1 MHGNLAVAKH
11 LADLVGH
18 VGGLLVSPG
27 RSQGRTHGN
36 VVGCAAELV
45 GLFNQH
51 NFIPG
56 FGGLCGGGK
65 TRPAATDNQHALHA
79 GNGGRIGHFALLQL
93 DHTHV
98 HIVAG
103 HDRQK
108 FRRAV
113 GCVHGGFVRIFIG
126 LHALFAQVYKF
137 HLHGQAVDFRI
148 NARGSAAQQ
157 YAVQLLRFNVGLD
170 FTHGQGQHRNNL
182 DHGHKTAPLLAR
194 LLGQSGQIKPAAN
207 VLLVKIDA
215 NFTRHAA
222 YLPFTV

>member
-27 RSQGRTHGN
+27 RNQGRTHGN
-36 VVGCAAELV
+36 VVGCAAELF

-51 NFIPG
+51 NFISA
-56 FGGLCGGGK
+56 FGSFCGSGK

-93 DHTHV
+93 NHTHV

-126 LHALFAQVYKF
+126 LHALFAQVDKF

-148 NARGSAAQQ
+148 NAR
-157 YAVQLLRFNVGLD
+157 
-170 FTHGQGQHRNNL
+170 
-182 DHGHKTAPLLAR
+182 
-194 LLGQSGQIKPAAN
+194 
-207 VLLVKIDA
+207 
-215 NFTRHAA
+215 
-222 YLPFTV
+222 